1 MEQKQKIISVED
13 SLLCWPTHK
22 VSGRLLMN
30 RVHSNVLNR
39 YCRNAGKNMA
49 KMLDAELLTC
59 QAANYHS
66 EYASHCC
73 KAKPPTPIATLGAN
87 THPLPTAFV
96 SSLIAKKYNT
106 KITQLT
112 WVCQS
117 ANKQRV
123 NPV

>member
-1 MEQKQKIISVED
+1 MEEKRKIISVED

-22 VSGRLLMN
+22 VSRRLLMN
-30 RVHSNVLNR
+30 GVHSNVLNR

-87 THPLPTAFV
+87 THPLP
-96 SSLIAKKYNT
+96 
-106 KITQLT
+106 QLLL
-112 WVCQS
+112 
-117 ANKQRV
+117 A
-123 NPV
+123 P